1 MALLSGAE
9 RLLQNQKNGKSIRK
23 QKLDPD
29 INGMAGEI
37 AVAKAFNR
45 FPDLSVGPH
54 RRGYDL
60 IITGRKVDVKTTTYN
75 PGYLQAKL
83 NKRFEDADIYLLV
96 TADLPHYTIQGGATA
111 QDLLRTT
118 NIKDTG
124 YGQFYTLE
132 QNQLQSVQQLWR
144 NRYAQSQ

>member
-1 MALLSGAE
+1 MI
-9 RLLQNQKNGKSIRK
+9 QNQKNGTSFRK

-37 AVAKAFNR
+37 AVAKYFNR
-45 FPDLSVGPH
+45 FPDFSVGPH

-60 IITGRKVDVKTTTYN
+60 IISGRKVDVKTTTYN
-75 PGYLQAKL
+75 PGYLQPKL
-83 NKRFEDADIYLLV
+83 NKKFEDADIYLLV

-111 QDLLRTT
+111 QDLLRKT

-132 QNQLQSVQQLWR
+132 QFQLKSVQQLWR
-144 NRYAQSQ
+144 NRYAQPK

>member
-1 MALLSGAE
+1 MI
-9 RLLQNQKNGKSIRK
+9 QNQKNGTNFRK

-37 AVAKAFNR
+37 AVAKYFNR
-45 FPDLSVGPH
+45 FPDLSIGPH

-75 PGYLQAKL
+75 PGYLQCKTH
-83 NKRFEDADIYLLV
+83 KKIQDADIYLLV
-96 TADLPHYTIQGGATA
+96 SADMPHYTIQGGATSH
-111 QDLLRTT
+111 DLLRKT

-124 YGQFYTLE
+124 YGAFYTLE
-132 QNQLQSVQQLWR
+132 QDQLQSVQQLWS
-144 NRYAQSQ
+144 NRYAQPQ